1 MLLCLS
7 DFIPIDLFGPSD
19 SEAMLMLS
27 KLLSRAAYLFNFSM
41 FFVSFGRLSRS
52 QMSAVLRP
60 MLIMKGSFVSGSIH
74 KIKLLSTYF
83 KIFSS
88 RISFFYLRISF

>member
-7 DFIPIDLFGPSD
+7 DLIARDLLGPSD
-19 SEAMLMLS
+19 SEAILILS
-27 KLLSRAAYLFNFSM
+27 KLLSRAAYLFSFSI
-41 FFVSFGRLSRS
+41 FLDSFGRLSRS

-60 MLIMKGSFVSGSIH
+60 MFIMKGSFVSGSIH

-88 RISFFYLRISF
+88 RISFFYLMISF